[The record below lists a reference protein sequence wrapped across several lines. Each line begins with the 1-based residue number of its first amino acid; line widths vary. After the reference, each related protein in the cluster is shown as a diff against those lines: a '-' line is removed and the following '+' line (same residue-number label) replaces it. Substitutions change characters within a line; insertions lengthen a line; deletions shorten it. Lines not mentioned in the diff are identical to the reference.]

1 MKILNWA
8 KKSFSKHE
16 GSARHPRLF
25 VGGFFSRKAECCHP
39 DIDRRWKQPV
49 ISEHDL
55 LLGDRPEIRHGQLE
69 LQGCLPEKLPEVA
82 SAMQLELLHPS
93 AEELASFHRL
103 PRVAHKDPFDRLI
116 IWQALQNK
124 LHLVSK
130 DQRLSEY
137 QSLGLKVIW

>member
-1 MKILNWA
+1 MKGLLDTHVFLWA
-8 KKSFSKHE
+8 VFSPEKLSATVRSRIQDPNNSLFISTISFWEISLKH
-16 GSARHPRLF
+16 GM
-25 VGGFFSRKAECCHP
+25 GK
-39 DIDRRWKQPV
+39 
-49 ISEHDL
+49 
-55 LLGDRPEIRHGQLE
+55 LE
-69 LQGCLPEKLPEVA
+69 LQGCSPEELPEVA

-116 IWQALQNK
+116 VWQALQNK
-124 LHLVSK
+124 LHLISK